1 MNKEKSSLKEFNCE
15 HIVYTVFHS
24 VCALFFHSKNIKF
37 SQDNFLFVI
46 SKEKDTL
53 TWHPQLAEARGHIG
67 IKRLA
72 VIT

>member
-37 SQDNFLFVI
+37 SQKNFLFC
-46 SKEKDTL
+46 D
-53 TWHPQLAEARGHIG
+53 
-67 IKRLA
+67 
-72 VIT
+72 